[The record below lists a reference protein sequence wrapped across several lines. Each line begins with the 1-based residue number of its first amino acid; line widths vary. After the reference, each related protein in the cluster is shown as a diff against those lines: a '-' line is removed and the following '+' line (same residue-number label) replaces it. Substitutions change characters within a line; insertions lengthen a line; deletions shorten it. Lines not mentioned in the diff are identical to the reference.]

1 MALKIY
7 NTLTRKKE
15 EFIPLK
21 SGEVGMYVCGP
32 TVYNYIH
39 IGNARPFIIFEVVRR
54 FLKFKGY
61 KVKYIQN
68 LTDIDDKMINKA
80 KELKITVSELAEKF
94 IQEYFIDADS
104 LNIERADVHPR
115 ATEHIREIID
125 LVKGLLE
132 KGYAYEI
139 DGDIFFDVSRFKN
152 YGKLSGQNIEEV
164 KSGARVEVNERK
176 KNAID
181 FVLWKRAKE
190 GEPSWESPWGKGRPG
205 WHIECSAM
213 SMKYLG
219 KSFDIHT
226 GGSDLIFPHHENEI
240 AQSEAYTNKQFVK
253 YWMHNGYLC
262 LNNQKMSKSLGNIM
276 KVRDISQKYKG
287 EIIRYFILSAHYRS
301 PFNFS
306 EEQLQQ
312 AESSLQRLNNTI
324 YNVKHL
330 LKQDKFR
337 RLIDKD
343 DEFILE
349 KGREN
354 KQKFIE
360 AMDDDFNTPVALS
373 RLFSFTREA
382 NIYLNSP
389 EQKNKE
395 VLEEINKFYQELAGK
410 ILGILKDF
418 DHEESFEQEIKKI
431 IEEREKARKE
441 KNWVESDRIRDKLQ
455 EKGIL
460 LEDTPEGARWKKTK

>member
-125 LVKGLLE
+125 LIKGLLE

-139 DGDIFFDVSRFKN
+139 DGDIFFDVSRFKD

-181 FVLWKRAKE
+181 FALWKRAKE

-240 AQSEAYTNKQFVK
+240 AQSEAYTNQQFVK

-312 AESSLQRLNNTI
+312 AKSSLQRLNNTI

-330 LKQDKFR
+330 LIQDKFR
-337 RLIDKD
+337 KLIDKD
-343 DEFILE
+343 DELILE
-349 KGREN
+349 KRREN

-373 RLFSFTREA
+373 RLFSFTKEV
-382 NIYLNSP
+382 NIYLSSP

-418 DHEESFEQEIKKI
+418 DQEENFEQEIKKI

-460 LEDTPEGARWKKTK
+460 LEDTPEGARWKKI

>member
-1 MALKIY
+1 MLKIY

-21 SGEVGMYVCGP
+21 KGEVGMYVCGP

-61 KVKYIQN
+61 KVNYIQN

-94 IQEYFIDADS
+94 IQEYFIDADF
-104 LNIERADVHPR
+104 LNIGKADIHPR
-115 ATEHIREIID
+115 ATEHIKEIIA
-125 LVKGLLE
+125 LVKGLEE

-139 DGDIFFDVSRFKN
+139 DGNVFFNVSKFKG
-152 YGKLSGQNIEEV
+152 YGKLSGQNIEEL
-164 KSGARVEVNERK
+164 KEGARVEVDERK
-176 KNAID
+176 KESID
-181 FVLWKRAKE
+181 FALWKRMKE
-190 GEPSWESPWGKGRPG
+190 GEPAWESPWGKGRPG

-240 AQSEAYTNKQFVK
+240 AQSEAYTGQPFVR

-276 KVRDISQKYKG
+276 KVRDISKKYKG
-287 EIIRYFILSAHYRS
+287 EIVRYFILSAHYRN
-301 PFNFS
+301 PFNYS
-306 EEQLQQ
+306 EEQLRQ
-312 AESSLQRLNNTI
+312 AESSLRRLNNTI
-324 YNVKHL
+324 FNVKYL
-330 LKQDKFR
+330 LEEGKFR
-337 RLIDKD
+337 KLKDKN
-343 DEFILE
+343 DELILE
-349 KGREN
+349 KGKES
-354 KQKFIE
+354 KQKFME

-373 RLFSFTREA
+373 CLFSFAREV
-382 NIYLNSP
+382 NIYLNSLST
-389 EQKNKE
+389 KNKE
-395 VLEEINKFYQELAGK
+395 VLENIIKYYQELAGE
-410 ILGILKDF
+410 ILGILKIYNQ
-418 DHEESFEQEIKKI
+418 EESFEQEIKKL
-431 IEEREKARKE
+431 IEEREEARKRM
-441 KNWVESDRIRDKLQ
+441 NWVKSDQIRDKLK
-455 EKGIL
+455 EEGIL
-460 LEDTPEGARWKKTK
+460 LEDTPEGVRWKKK